1 MRAMAISNEPQPGK
15 QSSQF
20 TFLQLSEPP
29 PLRAT
34 SRVLPRRLYFSFE
47 RRVLWLSFLTGLPGA
62 GIALYMLWAG
72 DFTPKVQWTLTVFI
86 LSFWLGCA
94 FALRERVVMPLQ
106 TLSNL
111 LAALREGDYSI
122 RGRAARFDDALGDVV
137 REVNALSTTL
147 QTQRRGAME
156 ASALLRTVMG
166 EIEVAVFAFD
176 SEHRLRLVNRAG
188 ERLLGRPA
196 EQLLERKADEL
207 GLDDCLAGE
216 AARTLQRSFP
226 GRVVSGRP
234 GRWGMRRST
243 FREDGW
249 PHQLLVI
256 ADISRALR
264 QEEQSAWQRLVRVLG
279 HELNNSL
286 APIKSIADSL
296 ESLLARNPRREV
308 WPDDM
313 EEDLQR
319 GLSIIT
325 SRAEAL
331 TRFMSAYAQ
340 LAKLPPPNLKPLEIS
355 PWVQQVAALETR
367 LPVAVLPGPEI
378 TLQADRDQLE
388 QLLIN
393 LLRNAVD
400 AARDTGGGVLVRW
413 NRSGNALELIVED
426 EGPGLSN
433 TANLFVPFFT
443 TKPQGSGIGLALS
456 RQIAENH
463 GGTLTLENRAKG
475 PGCEARLRLPF

>member
-1 MRAMAISNEPQPGK
+1 MALGNHSKAMATTNEQ
-15 QSSQF
+15 QSDSQF
-20 TFLQLSEPP
+20 TFLQLG
-29 PLRAT
+29 AT
-34 SRVLPRRLYFSFE
+34 SAKAHSPAAFRKAKLSFE

-62 GIALYMLWAG
+62 LVALVLLWQG

-86 LSFWLGCA
+86 LTFWLGCA
-94 FALRERVVMPLQ
+94 FTLRERVVMPLQ

-122 RGRAARFDDALGDVV
+122 RGRAARFNDALGDVV
-137 REVNALSTTL
+137 REVNALGTTL
-147 QTQRRGAME
+147 QTQRRGALE
-156 ASALLRTVMG
+156 ASAFLRTVMA

-176 SEHRLRLVNRAG
+176 SEQRLQLVNRAG
-188 ERLLGRPA
+188 EKLLRRPA
-196 EQLLERKADEL
+196 EQLLGRSAEDV
-207 GLDDCLAGE
+207 GLADCLAGE
-216 AARTLQRSFP
+216 AARTLQGDFP
-226 GRVVSGRP
+226 GGK

-243 FREDGW
+243 FREEGK

-264 QEEQSAWQRLVRVLG
+264 QEEQSAWQKLVRVLG

-286 APIKSIADSL
+286 APIKSIAGSL
-296 ESLLARNPRREV
+296 ESLIVRNPRRDG
-308 WPDDM
+308 WPEDM

-325 SRAEAL
+325 TRAEAL
-331 TRFMSAYAQ
+331 ARFMGAYSQ
-340 LAKLPPPNLKPLEIS
+340 LAKLPPPNLQSLEVGSWI
-355 PWVQQVAALETR
+355 QHVAALETR
-367 LPVAVLPGPEI
+367 LPVAVLPGPQVTI
-378 TLQADRDQLE
+378 QADRDQLE

-400 AARDTGGGVLVRW
+400 AAREMGGGVLVRW
-413 NRSGNALELIVED
+413 LRSGNSLEVIVED

-433 TANLFVPFFT
+433 TSNLFVPFFT

-456 RQIAENH
+456 RQIAEAH
-463 GGTLTLENRAKG
+463 GGTLTLENRTDSRGCQAK
-475 PGCEARLRLPF
+475 LRLPL

>member
-1 MRAMAISNEPQPGK
+1 MDTTNEQ
-15 QSSQF
+15 QSGSQF
-20 TFLQLSEPP
+20 TFLQLGGTSAKAYSPAA
-29 PLRAT
+29 LRK
-34 SRVLPRRLYFSFE
+34 RQLSFE

-62 GIALYMLWAG
+62 AVALVLLWQG

-86 LSFWLGCA
+86 LAFWLGCA
-94 FALRERVVMPLQ
+94 FTLRERVVMPLQ

-122 RGRAARFDDALGDVV
+122 RGRAAIFDDALGDVV
-137 REVNALSTTL
+137 REVNALGTTL
-147 QTQRRGAME
+147 QTQRRGALE
-156 ASALLRTVMG
+156 ASALLRTVMA

-176 SEHRLRLVNRAG
+176 SEQRLQLVNRAG
-188 ERLLGRPA
+188 EKLLLRPA
-196 EQLLERKADEL
+196 EQLLGRSAEEL
-207 GLDDCLAGE
+207 ELDDCLTGE

-226 GRVVSGRP
+226 GGK

-243 FREDGW
+243 FREEGK

-286 APIKSIADSL
+286 APIKSIAGSL
-296 ESLLARNPRREV
+296 ESLLVRNPRRDG
-308 WPDDM
+308 WPEDM

-325 SRAEAL
+325 TRAEAL
-331 TRFMSAYAQ
+331 TRFMGAYSH
-340 LAKLPPPNLKPLEIS
+340 LAKLPTPNLQPLEVGSWI
-355 PWVQQVAALETR
+355 QHVAALETR
-367 LPVAVLPGPEI
+367 LPVAVLPGPQVTI
-378 TLQADRDQLE
+378 RADRDQLE

-400 AARDTGGGVLVRW
+400 AARETGGGVLVRW
-413 NRSGNALELIVED
+413 LRSGNSLEVIVED

-456 RQIAENH
+456 RQIAEAH
-463 GGTLTLENRAKG
+463 GGTLTLENRTDSRGCQAK
-475 PGCEARLRLPF
+475 LRLPL

>member
-1 MRAMAISNEPQPGK
+1 MATMNQEPGGK
-15 QSSQF
+15 QSNQF
-20 TFLQLSEPP
+20 TFLQLSAPP
-29 PLRAT
+29 Q
-34 SRVLPRRLYFSFE
+34 SRPRTIPRSLYFSFE
-47 RRVLWLSFLTGLPGA
+47 RRILLLSFFTGLPGA
-62 GIALYMLWAG
+62 LVSLVILWTG
-72 DFTPKVQWTLTVFI
+72 DYTPKVQWTLTVFI
-86 LSFWLGCA
+86 IAFWIGCA
-94 FALRERVVMPLQ
+94 IALRERVVMPLQ

-122 RGRAARFDDALGDVV
+122 RGRAAVYDDALGDVV

-156 ASALLRTVMG
+156 ATALLRTVMG
-166 EIEVAVFAFD
+166 EIEVAIFAFD
-176 SEHRLRLVNRAG
+176 SEHQLRLVNRAG
-188 ERLLGRPA
+188 ETLLGRSA
-196 EQLLERKADEL
+196 EQMLERSAEEL
-207 GLDDCLAGE
+207 GLADCLTGE
-216 AARTLQRSFP
+216 PARTLQRSFSNK
-226 GRVVSGRP
+226 GSSAST

-243 FREDGW
+243 FREDGK

-256 ADISRALR
+256 ADITRALR

-286 APIKSIADSL
+286 APIKSIAGSL
-296 ESLLARNPRREV
+296 ESLLVRNPDRAN
-308 WPDDM
+308 WPEDM

-331 TRFMSAYAQ
+331 ARFMGAYAK
-340 LAKLPPPNLKPLEIS
+340 LAKLPPPNLQPLEVSTWIH
-355 PWVQQVAALETR
+355 QVATLETR
-367 LPVAVLPGPEI
+367 LSVAVLPGPEVS
-378 TLQADRDQLE
+378 LQADRDQLE

-400 AARDTGGGVLVRW
+400 AARETNGGVLVTW
-413 NRSGNALELIVED
+413 NTNGNTLEVMVED
-426 EGPGLSN
+426 EGQGLSN

-463 GGTLTLENRAKG
+463 GGTLTLENRTDG
-475 PGCEARLRLPF
+475 QGCVARLRLPL